1 MTVGNE
7 YYPSAYRR
15 LRNGDA
21 ILVEVELEPTNPHD
35 SNAVMVT
42 IDGECAGYL
51 ASGPASKYHSVISR
65 ANALGYALSCS
76 ATVEDVGGLTVR
88 LHLPRPEE
96 LGRWL
101 DFPPG
106 SVSSNTS
113 RSRRRG
119 SRRG

>member
-21 ILVEVELEPTNPHD
+21 ILVEVELEQRIRT
-35 SNAVMVT
+35 T
-42 IDGECAGYL
+42 
-51 ASGPASKYHSVISR
+51 ASKYHSVISR
-65 ANALGYALSCS
+65 ANALGHALSCY

-88 LHLPRPEE
+88 LHLAWPEG

-101 DFPPG
+101 DLPAGPA
-106 SVSSNTS
+106 
-113 RSRRRG
+113 
-119 SRRG
+119 